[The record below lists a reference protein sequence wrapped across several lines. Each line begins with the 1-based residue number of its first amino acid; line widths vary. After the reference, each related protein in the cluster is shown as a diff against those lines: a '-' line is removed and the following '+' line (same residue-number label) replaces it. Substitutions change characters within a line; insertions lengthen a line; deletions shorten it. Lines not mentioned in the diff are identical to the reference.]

1 MNNPSIVVVAMI
13 VLPLTH
19 LDLSDFKFIADD
31 AILSL
36 AAAKN
41 LQMLSLSG
49 TMLTDAGAAV
59 LVHMSSLKEL
69 SLDRTHIGDKAMEYL
84 RGQSLF
90 LAAFTYIDM
99 STKLLLGLLTLNIVY
114 LCKRIDLGRIE
125 ILSLSQ
131 VQRLTTVGVNFL
143 GRSAFF
149 SLKLKRLNL
158 KNNPFIHDD
167 ALTVF
172 SHCNS
177 LNTLN
182 LDNTDVTEI
191 AALRLQ
197 GNLDMHGAFF
207 FVRMF

>member
-1 MNNPSIVVVAMI
+1 MI

-36 AAAKN
+36 AETKN

-90 LAAFTYIDM
+90 LAALTHIDT
-99 STKLLLGLLTLNIVY
+99 STKLLFGLLTL
-114 LCKRIDLGRIE
+114 
-125 ILSLSQ
+125 SL
-131 VQRLTTVGVNFL
+131 
-143 GRSAFF
+143 
-149 SLKLKRLNL
+149 
-158 KNNPFIHDD
+158 IY
-167 ALTVF
+167 
-172 SHCNS
+172 
-177 LNTLN
+177 
-182 LDNTDVTEI
+182 I
-191 AALRLQ
+191 
-197 GNLDMHGAFF
+197 
-207 FVRMF
+207 